1 MERGSG
7 ILQLAQDKA
16 KSRNVGMHN
25 RERMKEHLFS
35 VFKRNPK
42 GTELKL

>member
-7 ILQLAQDKA
+7 ILQSAEDKA

-25 RERMKEHLFS
+25 RARMKEHLFS
-35 VFKRNPK
+35 VSRRNPK